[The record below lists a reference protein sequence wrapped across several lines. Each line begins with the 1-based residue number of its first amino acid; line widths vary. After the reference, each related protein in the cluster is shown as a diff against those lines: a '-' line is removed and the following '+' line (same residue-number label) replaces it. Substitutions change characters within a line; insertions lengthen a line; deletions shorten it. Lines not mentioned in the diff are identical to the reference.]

1 MARPFLLTNLPLAL
15 TSFVGR
21 ERETADITRLLSTT
35 RLLTLTG
42 AGGSGKTRLALQVA
56 TDLLGTPHFP
66 NGVWLV
72 ELAPLANPTHISN
85 QLAGI
90 FNIRESRGTSL
101 VDALMGYLQSKQL
114 LLVLDNC
121 EHLIEACAQLVER
134 LLRTCPDLKV
144 LATSREALTIPGE
157 ISYRVPSLTLP
168 SSQHLPSAESLLT
181 FEAIRLFVE
190 RATAAKSDFRL
201 TDANA
206 SSIAHICERLD
217 GMPLAI
223 ELAARR
229 VKTLSP
235 QQIVT
240 RLDDRFPL
248 LITGSRTALPRQ
260 QTLLATVEWSYNLLS
275 EDEQWALCQL
285 SVFAGG
291 WTLEAAEAVIHQHF
305 TSRSK
310 EERRQVANEKQTT
323 AQPRRFTILDLLSR
337 LVDKSLIVATE
348 QNGAERYHMLET
360 IREYARTKFGA
371 TGDVESVRIRHLEFF
386 CRWAEQVEPKL
397 TTNEQILWLDRLEME
412 HDNLRTALAWSI
424 ENNQIEL
431 GLRLAAALTEFWY
444 AHNHW
449 SEGRHWL
456 EETLAR
462 SNGASVTARAKAL
475 VNAAQLIFFQN
486 EYVLAISHA
495 EASLALYRAL
505 DDQRGIAYA
514 LWVIG
519 SAFGDMG
526 ENTHAIPAL
535 EESLALRRQFGDKDE
550 IAYSLHVLGELAA
563 DNGEFDRARSL
574 FEESLDLFR
583 EQGDLWAIGLS
594 LLSLGELQ
602 IRHGK
607 LTQAESML
615 AEGLTLFHQAGDDR
629 GIGLVLQHRAQIAQ
643 MRGDPATAYTLYEQA
658 LASYY
663 QVADKWALAWCIEAL
678 ISLTVAQGRLA
689 QAAQWMGGVN
699 ALREAIHSPIAPSN
713 RAEYEKSAAAAISAL
728 GREAFDAAWKTGQEM
743 SWERVVESAMA
754 ACMNWAKE
762 LTTLRTQREPTVSK
776 SKPQPELTITALGQ
790 AGVQRGTHELTLSD
804 WTYAKARELFFYL
817 LCSPPRTRTQIGLD
831 LWFDASPAQLRSN
844 LKVTLYHLRRALGRL
859 DWILFEEDQYS
870 FNHSLPYWF
879 DVEVFDSDL
888 AEARRLSTTAPM
900 QAIELLE
907 QALKLYHGDFL
918 ATWEKG
924 EWYLGR
930 QAELQRNYIEALML
944 SGKLRVVQE
953 QYSLAVEAYRRAI
966 AKDSYLEAAHRELM
980 RCLARQGETAQ
991 AVRHFLELTQLLRD
1005 EMGTAPAPE
1014 TQALYEKLKRGER
1027 I

>member
-1 MARPFLLTNLPLAL
+1 VARPVLLTNLPLAL

-21 ERETADITRLLSTT
+21 ESEMANITRLLSTT
-35 RLLTLTG
+35 RLLTLAG

-72 ELAPLANPTHISN
+72 ELAPLADLSHIPN
-85 QLAGI
+85 QLASI
-90 FNIRESRGTSL
+90 FNIRESRGASL
-101 VDALMGYLQSKQL
+101 IDTLMDYLQAKQL
-114 LLVLDNC
+114 LLVVDNC

-134 LLRTCPDLKV
+134 LLRACPDLKV
-144 LATSREALTIPGE
+144 LATSREALAIPGE

-168 SSQHLPSAESLLT
+168 SSQQLPSCETLLT
-181 FEAIRLFVE
+181 FEAIHLFVE
-190 RATAAKSDFRL
+190 RATTAKPDFRL

-275 EDEQWALCQL
+275 EDEQCALCQL

-291 WTLEAAEAVIHQHF
+291 WTLEAAEAVIYKPF
-305 TSRSK
+305 TLRS
-310 EERRQVANEKQTT
+310 EDERY
-323 AQPRRFTILDLLSR
+323 PPSTILDLLTR
-337 LVDKSLIVATE
+337 LIDKSLIIAIE
-348 QNGAERYHMLET
+348 QNGDERYHMLET

-386 CRWAEQVEPKL
+386 CRWVEQVEPKL
-397 TTNEQILWLDRLEME
+397 TTNEQILWLNRLEME
-412 HDNLRTALAWSI
+412 HGNLRTALAWSI

-462 SNGASVTARAKAL
+462 GNGASVRARAKAL
-475 VNAAQLIFFQN
+475 VNAAQLTFFQN
-486 EYVLAISHA
+486 EYMLAISHA
-495 EASLALYRAL
+495 EASLALYGAL
-505 DDQRGIAYA
+505 DDQRGIAHA

-519 SAFGDMG
+519 FAFGEMG

-563 DNGEFDRARSL
+563 GNGEFDRAQSL

-594 LLSLGELQ
+594 LLSLGELR

-607 LTQAESML
+607 LTQAESIL
-615 AEGLTLFHQAGDDR
+615 AEGLTLFQQASDDR
-629 GIGLVLQHRAQIAQ
+629 GIGLVLQHRAQVAQ
-643 MRGDPATAYTLYEQA
+643 ARGDPATAYTLYEQA

-678 ISLTVAQGRLA
+678 ISLTVVQGKFA

-713 RAEYEKSAAAAISAL
+713 RVDYEKSVAAAMSAL
-728 GREAFDAAWKTGQEM
+728 GKEAFDAAWKTGQGM
-743 SWERVVESAMA
+743 SWERVVESAIA

-790 AGVQRGTHELTLSD
+790 AGVQRGTHELALSD
-804 WTYAKARELFFYL
+804 WTYAKARELFFFL
-817 LCSPPRTRTQIGLD
+817 LCSPPRTRKQIGLD

-844 LKVTLYHLRRALGRL
+844 LKVTLYHLRRALGRP
-859 DWILFEEDQYS
+859 DWILFEDDQYS
-870 FNHSLPYWF
+870 FNRSLPYWF

-907 QALKLYHGDFL
+907 QALKLYQGDFL

-924 EWYLGR
+924 EWYLGH

-944 SGKLRVVQE
+944 LGKLRFVQE
-953 QYSLAVEAYRRAI
+953 RYDLAIEVYRRAI

-980 RCLARQGETAQ
+980 RCLARQGEIAQ
-991 AVRHFLELTQLLRD
+991 AVRHFLELTHLLQD
-1005 EMGTAPAPE
+1005 EMGAAPAPE
-1014 TQALYEKLKRGER
+1014 TQALYEKLKHGER